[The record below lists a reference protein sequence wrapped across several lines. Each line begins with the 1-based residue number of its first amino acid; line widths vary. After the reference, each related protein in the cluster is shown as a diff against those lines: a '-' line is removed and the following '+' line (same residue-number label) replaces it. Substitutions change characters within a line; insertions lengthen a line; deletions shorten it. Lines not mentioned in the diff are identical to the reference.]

1 MDGSFAFGNHKMTT
15 KSVSSIAKFI
25 PIAFEIQNGDYV
37 SNRPDY
43 LALSPQVPLTGC
55 TVSCKSVL

>member
-1 MDGSFAFGNHKMTT
+1 MNGSFAFGNHKMTT

-25 PIAFEIQNGDYV
+25 PIAFEIQNGGYV

-43 LALSPQVPLTGC
+43 LALNPQVPLTGC
-55 TVSCKSVL
+55 MVSCKSVL

>member
-25 PIAFEIQNGDYV
+25 PIAFEIQNGGYV
-37 SNRPDY
+37 SN
-43 LALSPQVPLTGC
+43 
-55 TVSCKSVL
+55 

>member
-25 PIAFEIQNGDYV
+25 PIAFEIQNGGYV
-37 SNRPDY
+37 SNRPDF
-43 LALSPQVPLTGC
+43 LALNPQVPLTRC